1 MPGDMN
7 RRLTTSL
14 LAWAALSLSGLAGC
28 ASDAEFPP
36 AQPGAAATRFKVTQP
51 GQFPIDVYLSA
62 WGDGYVI
69 YAPGQPPIHLVS
81 DKKGG
86 YIVQQPGE
94 TAAFVVRMQD
104 GNGWSILRADGPATF
119 LLKDKE
125 GQGWILQPPG
135 ELPTLIKPQ

>member
-1 MPGDMN
+1 MPRDMN

-14 LAWAALSLSGLAGC
+14 LTWAALSLSGLAGC

-36 AQPGAAATRFKVTQP
+36 AQPGVAATHFKVTQP

-62 WGDGYVI
+62 WGDGYAI
-69 YAPGQPPIHLVS
+69 YAPGQAPIHLIS

-86 YIVQQPGE
+86 YVLQQPGE

-104 GNGWSILRADGPATF
+104 GSGWRILRADGPATF

-125 GQGWILQPPG
+125 GRGWILQPPG
-135 ELPTLIKPQ
+135 ELPTLIQPD

>member
-1 MPGDMN
+1 MS

-28 ASDAEFPP
+28 AGTDAEFPP
-36 AQPGAAATRFKVTQP
+36 AQPPTAATHFKVTQP

-62 WGDGYVI
+62 WGEGYVI
-69 YAPGQPPIHLVS
+69 YAPGQAPIHLIS

-94 TAAFVVRMQD
+94 SAAFVVRMQD
-104 GNGWSILRADGPATF
+104 GSGWRILRADAPATF
-119 LLKDKE
+119 LLKEKE
-125 GQGWILQPPG
+125 GRGWILQPPG
-135 ELPTLIKPQ
+135 ELPTLIQPD

>member
-1 MPGDMN
+1 MPRDMN

-14 LAWAALSLSGLAGC
+14 LAWVALLLSGLAGC

-36 AQPGAAATRFKVTQP
+36 AQPGAAASHFKVTQP

-69 YAPGQPPIHLVS
+69 YAPGQAPIHLIS

-86 YIVQQPGE
+86 YMTQRLGDS
-94 TAAFVVRMQD
+94 TSFVAPMKD
-104 GNGWSILRADGPATF
+104 GSGWRILRADGPATF

-125 GQGWILQPPG
+125 GPGWFLQAPG
-135 ELPTLIKPQ
+135 ELPTLIQPQ